1 MCVLI
6 HLCFLLPTFETKT
19 NFENIGQQSSNI
31 DAGEVVVISCL
42 IAIIAVYIM
51 RILCVYIYIYI
62 HTCVC
67 VCVCFS
73 YVLVHPLSFF

>member
-1 MCVLI
+1 VLI

-31 DAGEVVVISCL
+31 NAGEVVVISCL

-51 RILCVYIYIYI
+51 RILCVYIYIY
-62 HTCVC
+62 TRVC
-67 VCVCFS
+67 VCVYAHMYIYSEWTFS
-73 YVLVHPLSFF
+73 VT